1 MALNLTPISQ
11 IKQLNPI
18 DGSFTVFQD
27 TVFGQRTYDTAVT
40 DNGSTA
46 GANSGGD
53 MLPVQPV
60 ISESS
65 LSVEGNKI
73 AIMSMK
79 QNPTPNRPAQGRLN
93 VANGFQTQLSVTGV
107 EELLRNIAQDQNPT
121 VTYRGGGS
129 QPAEHTV
136 VAAATA
142 GTQAAPVTHTIV
154 VIPATFLFPVRL
166 KATLSASPAPALD
179 TAAVKATVTITG
191 KDINGNT
198 ITNVLT
204 WTASTIGTVTNLETL
219 DYFDPTETVT
229 VVSKGFSAGSVA
241 VTVDDPS
248 KTITYTPNNDPT
260 NFLAFEV
267 NQGGKVPQSF
277 MDAVIQQVE
286 YGIAE
291 DSIVA
296 NCGVL
301 SAFGRVRQ
309 NINGGDTP
317 TPLSTG
323 VTRASSQVY
332 TGVESYLDID
342 GERVAMENLTV
353 AIVNGFDLPF
363 YHNYSLWAESQPR
376 RMELRMLTITAT
388 LPYDEVQDFETNY
401 LQNRQVDNIRAVL
414 ATGAGGTIGNY
425 DASLICEMTKGFQM
439 SMPSAQ
445 GSGTTPLTQN
455 VVIEAFTDASEADY
469 TLISNQPEQPYVL
482 YNNS

>member
-1 MALNLTPISQ
+1 MSLNLTPISQ

-18 DGSFTVFQD
+18 DGSFIVFQD
-27 TVFGQRTYDTAVT
+27 TDFGKRAYMTAAT
-40 DNGSTA
+40 INA
-46 GANSGGD
+46 AAKGANTGGD

-93 VANGFQTQLSVTGV
+93 VVNGFQAQLSETGC
-107 EELLRNIAQDQNPT
+107 EEILRNIAQDQHPT
-121 VTYRGGGS
+121 ATYRGGGS
-129 QPAEHTV
+129 KPAKHTV
-136 VAAATA
+136 VADATA
-142 GTQAAPVTHTIV
+142 GTQASEVTHTIV
-154 VIPATFLFPVRL
+154 PIPAAYAFPVRL
-166 KATLSASPAPALD
+166 TATIAATPAPSIDA
-179 TAAVKATVTITG
+179 AAVKATVTIVG
-191 KDINGNT
+191 EDRNGNT
-198 ITNVLT
+198 LTNVLT
-204 WTASTIGTVTNLETL
+204 WTASTIAASASLETL
-219 DYFDPTETVT
+219 DYYDPSVAIT
-229 VVSKGFSAGSVA
+229 VVSKGFGAGSVG
-241 VTVDDPS
+241 VTAEDDS
-248 KTITYTPNNDPT
+248 RTITYTPNNDPT

-267 NQGGKVPQSF
+267 NQGGKVPHSF
-277 MDAVIQQVE
+277 LDSIIHQAE
-286 YGIAE
+286 WGIAE

-317 TPLSTG
+317 TLLSTG

-332 TGVESYLDID
+332 TGVESYLEID

-363 YHNYSLWAESQPR
+363 YHNHSLWAESQPR
-376 RMELRMLTITAT
+376 RMELRMLTVTAT
-388 LPYDEVQDFETNY
+388 LPYDEAQDFESNY
-401 LQNRQVDNIRAVL
+401 LQNRQVDNVRAVL
-414 ATGAGGTIGNY
+414 ATGAAGTIGAY
-425 DASLICEMTKGFQM
+425 DASLTCEMSKGFQM
-439 SMPSAQ
+439 SMPSPQ

-469 TLISNQPEQPYVL
+469 KLISNQPTQPYVL

>member
-1 MALNLTPISQ
+1 MAAILTPISQ

-18 DGSFTVFQD
+18 DGAFLVFQD
-27 TVFGQRTYDTAVT
+27 TDFGKRTYDVAAAVNGTAK
-40 DNGSTA
+40 
-46 GANSGGD
+46 GANTGGD

-60 ISESS
+60 ISESN

-73 AIMSMK
+73 AVMSLK

-93 VANGFQTQLSVTGV
+93 VANGFQTQLSATGV
-107 EELLRNIAQDQNPT
+107 EELLRNIAQDQNPDI
-121 VTYRGGGS
+121 TYRGGGS
-129 QPAEHTV
+129 QPSTHTM

-142 GTQAAPVTHTIV
+142 GTQSTPVTHTIV
-154 VIPATFLFPVRL
+154 AIPATFLFPVRL
-166 KATLSASPAPALD
+166 KATLSATPALD
-179 TAAVKATVTITG
+179 SAAVKATVTISG
-191 KDINGNT
+191 KDLNGNT
-198 ITNVLT
+198 LTNELR
-204 WTASTIGTVTNLETL
+204 WTAATIGSVTNLETL
-219 DYFDPTETVT
+219 DYFDPTETISVI
-229 VVSKGFSAGSVA
+229 SKGFSAGEVA
-241 VTVDDPS
+241 VTVEDPS

-277 MDAVIQQVE
+277 MDAVVQQVE
-286 YGIAE
+286 WGIAE
-291 DSIVA
+291 ETIVA
-296 NCGVL
+296 NCGVIA
-301 SAFGRVRQ
+301 AFGRVRQ

-317 TPLSTG
+317 TTLSTG
-323 VTRASSQVY
+323 VSRVDSQVY
-332 TGVESYLDID
+332 TGVESYLEID

-388 LPYDEVQDFETNY
+388 LPYDAVQDFETNY
-401 LQNRQVDNIRAVL
+401 LQNRQIDNIKAVL
-414 ATGAGGTIGNY
+414 ATGAVGTFGAY

-445 GSGTTPLTQN
+445 GAGTTPLTQN

-469 TLISNQPEQPYVL
+469 KLISNQPNQPYAL

>member
-1 MALNLTPISQ
+1 MSLNLTPISQ

-18 DGSFTVFQD
+18 DGSFTMFQD
-27 TVFGQRTYDTAVT
+27 TVFGKRTYNVAATA
-40 DNGSTA
+40 NGSTA
-46 GANSGGD
+46 GANTGGD
-53 MLPVQPV
+53 MLVVQPV

-93 VANGFQTQLSVTGV
+93 VVNGFQSQLSVTGV
-107 EELLRNIAQDQNPT
+107 EEILRNVAQDPNPD

-129 QPAEHTV
+129 QPSTHIL

-154 VIPATFLFPVRL
+154 MIPATFLFPVRL
-166 KATLSASPAPALD
+166 KATLSATPALD
-179 TAAVKATVTITG
+179 TSAVKATVTISGT
-191 KDINGNT
+191 DRNGNT
-198 ITNVLT
+198 LTNELT
-204 WTASTIGTVTNLETL
+204 WTASTIGTVTDLETL
-219 DYFDPTETVT
+219 DYYDPAGTIT
-229 VVSKGFSAGSVA
+229 VVSKGFSAGEVA

-260 NFLAFEV
+260 NYLSFEV

-277 MDAVIQQVE
+277 MDSVIQQVE
-286 YGIAE
+286 WGIAE

-309 NINGGDTP
+309 NINGDTTP

-323 VTRASSQVY
+323 VSRASSQVY
-332 TGVESYLDID
+332 TGVESYLEID

-363 YHNYSLWAESQPR
+363 YHNNSLWAESQPR

-388 LPYDEVQDFETNY
+388 LPYDAVQDFETNY
-401 LQNRQVDNIRAVL
+401 LQNRQVDNVRAVL
-414 ATGAGGTIGNY
+414 ATGAVGTFGAY
-425 DASLICEMTKGFQM
+425 DASVACEMRKGFQM

-445 GSGTTPLTQN
+445 GAGTTPLTQN